1 VEGIKIAMTF
11 LKRAKEDKNHNS
23 FKYIELHTQTKWG
36 NKIMQ
41 EKLKGKKLKSHTMAT

>member
-23 FKYIELHTQTKWG
+23 FKYSELHTQTKWG
-36 NKIMQ
+36 KHNHAGEVKR
-41 EKLKGKKLKSHTMAT
+41 KKT